1 MSLNE
6 SIVEDAALEWFGELG
21 YAVGH
26 GPHLAP
32 GEPAAERQSF
42 GEVVL
47 VGRLREA
54 IRRLNPVI
62 PEEAREEALR
72 KVLRVG
78 TPSLT
83 QTNRAFHR
91 MLRDGVPAEDP
102 ESPAAFRA
110 CSTRFATRIGN
121 ATRKGSVL
129 LCGWKRRWMRAFS
142 PSLRSSASGPCG
154 PCARIS

>member
-54 IRRLNPVI
+54 IRRPAGAELAI
-62 PEEAREEALR
+62 PEEARATFANSATVQKAAKELKTLPGPR
-72 KVLRVG
+72 KPKL
-78 TPSLT
+78 P
-83 QTNRAFHR
+83 
-91 MLRDGVPAEDP
+91 
-102 ESPAAFRA
+102 
-110 CSTRFATRIGN
+110 
-121 ATRKGSVL
+121 
-129 LCGWKRRWMRAFS
+129 
-142 PSLRSSASGPCG
+142 RS
-154 PCARIS
+154 